1 MFDFRRLGKA
11 CQAAA
16 GMRRVCAQGS
26 NCSLPGRLIVGLLLA
41 SVASAGCQRQAAPSK
56 QSQQSALRRADR
68 SEALLNAAV
77 AQLNDLPSA
86 VDVRLRPP
94 TVVLD
99 ATKSA
104 DGNDVLAVASANP
117 AIPGNP
123 VNLLFV
129 PVNNALFRHH
139 GVKSGDIVK
148 YYVLNDETVDEESIA
163 SGFTRRVALDL
174 VVAQVIDEQTL
185 MIEGA
190 LAAAVPT
197 PERLEIWR
205 YVDDRLIEIYR
216 QLRTYRDRRLP
227 PLGWEP
233 SPDAKV
239 LTQIVAWLNQWLRQS
254 RPKTDWKVDALRD
267 SLAPGLLGD
276 ALLAPHISNDALSA
290 EAFQPHEG
298 QLLQEAVWH
307 RDISRWARGD
317 SFDNVQRA
325 AALFDWTIRNVQL
338 DADEAARP
346 YRPWH
351 VLSYGH
357 GTAEQRAW
365 VFALLCR
372 QLGLDA
378 VVLALPSADKAGS
391 GESTVPGAATFWLT
405 ALVESGQLYL
415 FDTRLGLPIRGPGGD
430 GVATLQQVQQDDS
443 LLRQLDL
450 SDTAYPVTAEAAQRV
465 VAYVVAD
472 PFELSRRAQ
481 QVESKLTGDD
491 RLALAVDPAALAA
504 QLTGLKQ
511 AGDVKLWEFPIRTLR
526 AQLTLGGV
534 PARNV
539 DVLAFEPFAVRP
551 VLWKART
558 RHFQGRRQVIAADS
572 TPADEEVLDDHA
584 EAARLYSSPEVRPPE
599 RTIQQETSPE
609 KRRVDTAAKLN
620 AAYWLGLLSFDLG
633 RLEVAAQWFGRPEL
647 QEASSPWST
656 GVRYN
661 LARTLEAQGRL
672 VEAADLLEQGT
683 SPQHHGN
690 QLRARKLRAMAQQ
703 LPDKQQPPAN

>member
-1 MFDFRRLGKA
+1 MFGIWQSREERRATARKPRRCAFALG
-11 CQAAA
+11 
-16 GMRRVCAQGS
+16 RS
-26 NCSLPGRLIVGLLLA
+26 PSGLLFIWLLWA
-41 SVASAGCQRQAAPSK
+41 IVACVGCQRKAAAPAK

-68 SEALLNAAV
+68 SEALLKAAV

-94 TVVLD
+94 AVILD
-99 ATKSA
+99 ASKSA
-104 DGNDVLAVASANP
+104 DGNDVLAVASGNP
-117 AIPGNP
+117 AIPSSP
-123 VNLLFV
+123 VNLVYV
-129 PVNNALFRHH
+129 PANNALFRRH

-148 YYVLNDETVDEESIA
+148 YYVLNDETVDEESRA
-163 SGFTRRVALDL
+163 TGFTRRVALDL

-190 LAAAVPT
+190 LATAVPA

-216 QLRTYRDRRLP
+216 QLRSYRDRRLP
-227 PLGWEP
+227 ELGWEP

-239 LTQIVAWLNQWLRQS
+239 LTQIVVWLNQWLRQS
-254 RPKTDWKVDALRD
+254 QPKTDWQVDPLRD
-267 SLAPGLLGD
+267 SLPPELLSD
-276 ALLAPHISNDALSA
+276 ELLFQHISNNVLSA
-290 EAFQPHEG
+290 KTFQPHEG
-298 QLLQEAVWH
+298 RLLQEAVWH
-307 RDISRWARGD
+307 RDISRWARGH
-317 SFDNVQRA
+317 SFDNVERA
-325 AALFDWTIRNVQL
+325 AALFDWTNRNVQL
-338 DADEAARP
+338 DADDAARP

-372 QLGLDA
+372 QLGLDV
-378 VVLALPSADKAGS
+378 VVLALPPAETV
-391 GESTVPGAATFWLT
+391 GEGASTTPGVASFWLT
-405 ALVESGQLYL
+405 ALLEGGQLYL
-415 FDTRLGLPIRGPGGD
+415 FDPRLGLPIPGPAGNGI
-430 GVATLQQVQQDDS
+430 ATLHQVQQDDS

-450 SDTAYPVTAEAAQRV
+450 PNAAYPVTAEAARRV

-472 PFELSRRAQ
+472 PFELSRRAK
-481 QVESKLTGDD
+481 QVEIKLAGDD
-491 RLALAVDPAALAA
+491 RLVLTVNPSALAA
-504 QLTGLKQ
+504 QLTALNQ
-511 AGDVKLWEFPIRTLR
+511 AGDVKLWDFPVRTLL

-558 RHFQGRRQVIAADS
+558 RQFQGRRQVIESGS
-572 TPADEEVLDDHA
+572 TPVDEDVLDDHA

-599 RTIQQETSPE
+599 RIIQQETSPE

-633 RLEVAAQWFGRPEL
+633 RLEVAAQWLGRPEL
-647 QEASSPWST
+647 QAAGSPWLPGT
-656 GVRYN
+656 RYN
-661 LARTLEAQGRL
+661 LARTLEAQGKF
-672 VEAADLLEQGT
+672 VEAADLLEQGP
-683 SPQHHGN
+683 SPQNHGN
-690 QLRARKLRAMAQQ
+690 VLRARKLRSSAQQ
-703 LPDKQQPPAN
+703 PLDNR